1 MLYADY
7 NSTTPPLV
15 DVVAAVTAAM
25 TEDWGNPG
33 ARQHV
38 QGRRATALVDRAR
51 AAVAAIIGAHDDE
64 VVLTS
69 GATEALNQ
77 AILGVGERLLA
88 TRPRVVAPATE
99 HHAVLAPLERLAA
112 AGAQVVLVPV
122 DAQGR
127 VDPRQLATAIDERT
141 ALVCAMAGNNE
152 TGVRHEVAAIA
163 ALAHARGALLLC
175 DATQAIGKVPV
186 DAPAWG
192 CDLLALS
199 GHKVYGPGGTGA
211 LWIRRGLGIPPLLY
225 GGGQEHGRRSG
236 TPHVAGLAGLAVA
249 LELARAALPVR
260 TAHLTALT
268 TRLEDRLTAALPRL
282 HIAGAG
288 AGRLPGTSMITLP
301 GLRRGWLGT
310 LTGVAAS
317 GGSAC
322 ASASGEPSHVLLA
335 MGQSPLDAG
344 NSLRLS
350 LGLPTTLAEVDR
362 IADAVIQGARRLGA
376 A

>member
-7 NSTTPPLV
+7 NSTTPPLA
-15 DVVAAVTAAM
+15 DVISAVTAAM
-25 TEDWGNPG
+25 TDDWGNPG

-51 AAVAAIIGAHDDE
+51 AAVAAMIGAHDDE

-127 VDPRQLATAIDERT
+127 VDPLHLATVIDERT

-152 TGVRHEVAAIA
+152 TGVRHDVPAIA
-163 ALAHARGALLLC
+163 ALAHARGALVLC
-175 DATQAIGKVPV
+175 DATQAVGKVPV
-186 DAPAWG
+186 DVADLG

-249 LELARAALPVR
+249 LEVARAALPVR
-260 TAHLTALT
+260 SAHLAALT
-268 TRLEDRLTAALPRL
+268 ARLEERLRAALPGL
-282 HIAGAG
+282 LIAGSNAP
-288 AGRLPGTSMITLP
+288 RLPGTSMITLP

-310 LTGVAAS
+310 MTGVAVS

-335 MGQSPLDAG
+335 MGLPPLDAG

-350 LGLPTTLAEVDR
+350 LGLPTTLADVER
-362 IADAVIQGARRLGA
+362 IADAVIDGAHRLGA